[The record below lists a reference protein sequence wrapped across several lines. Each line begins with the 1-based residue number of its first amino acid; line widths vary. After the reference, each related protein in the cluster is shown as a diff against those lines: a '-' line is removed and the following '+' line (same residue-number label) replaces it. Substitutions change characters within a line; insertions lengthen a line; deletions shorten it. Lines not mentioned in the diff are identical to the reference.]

1 MPVPR
6 CAANAQLEV
15 GVLMDLAAYTHSHLQ
30 SAAALIGQ
38 AEASG
43 LSLPQLREALQAH
56 LLDQMQASKRVEPA
70 IKQPSCPR
78 CSSPL
83 ELQSLCP
90 QVSPHWRTA
99 VACISDGCSY
109 YGLSIHPA
117 EHLVRNGNG
126 LAGLIEER

>member
-1 MPVPR
+1 
-6 CAANAQLEV
+6 
-15 GVLMDLAAYTHSHLQ
+15 MDLNAYTPAHLQ
-30 SAAALIGQ
+30 STGALLSQ
-38 AEASG
+38 AEAAG
-43 LSLPQLREALQAH
+43 LTLPGLRDLLQAH
-56 LLDQMQASKRVEPA
+56 LRSQLQAAQTQSAEPV

-126 LAGLIEER
+126 LAGQVEER